1 MSTIRTVRS
10 ADLAEILEHNNAA
23 VPAVNEL
30 DRPALDWFATHA
42 ADFLVV
48 ESTVVESTVAES
60 TVAESTVAESTVV
73 EDGPGVAGFLVGLGP
88 GLDYPSLNYR
98 WFSARY
104 DDFVYVDRVVV
115 SAGGRGGGI
124 GTRLYDEF
132 ARRGRERGVPVM
144 LAEVNLVPANPGSLR
159 FHDRHGFVPVGE
171 QDTERGRKRVSLLER
186 RLDG

>member
-1 MSTIRTVRS
+1 MSAIRTVRS
-10 ADLAEILEHNNAA
+10 TDLVEVLEHNNAA

-30 DRPALDWFATHA
+30 DRSALDWFVAHA
-42 ADFLVV
+42 AEFLVI
-48 ESTVVESTVAES
+48 ESGVIESGVIEGG
-60 TVAESTVAESTVV
+60 VIEGGVIEGG
-73 EDGPGVAGFLVGLGP
+73 EPGLTGFLVGLGP

-115 SAGGRGGGI
+115 AAAGRGAGV

-132 ARRGRERGVPVM
+132 ARRGRERGAPVM

-159 FHDRHGFVPVGE
+159 FHGRHGFVPVGE
-171 QDTERGRKRVSLLER
+171 QDTEGGRKRVSLLER